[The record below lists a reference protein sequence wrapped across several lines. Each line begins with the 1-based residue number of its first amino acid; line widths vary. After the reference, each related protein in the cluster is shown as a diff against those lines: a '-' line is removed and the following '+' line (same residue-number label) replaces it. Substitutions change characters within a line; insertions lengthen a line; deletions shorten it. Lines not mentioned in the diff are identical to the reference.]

1 KADESH
7 TPEEEKYMLK
17 FPYREAVGALI
28 YMAKM
33 ARPDI
38 AFVARAVVRFWKN
51 PGVVHYKNA
60 MM

>member
-1 KADESH
+1 
-7 TPEEEKYMLK
+7 MLK